1 MPTDTQLPNAINNLH
16 EQAGRLEQEL
26 RLSPRDPAIYQAIA
40 EIKRMQGNELDAL
53 VHLATAQLL
62 AQATEQATAETTME
76 TIVHLCNIA
85 TAYFMQGNYK
95 DAEHWYRLVLTFDPH
110 FAIAYMNLT
119 SIYSSTGRPAEA
131 EICRDQA
138 YRNQRVFIEHEGNP
152 VRRVLVLC
160 VGRTSGNI
168 PFEVLLPTSTCVRI
182 KYVIDYATEM
192 EDEWLPDYDLVF
204 NAIGEPDVASLY
216 ADRVRR
222 FASRCSRPILNPH
235 EVVTLTQRHRLAAFM
250 GDIED
255 VVNMPCIRLDRPP
268 ASSEALSGVL
278 AQKGLTFPVLIRPV
292 GSHGGKQFERCETM
306 AELELQIRAIND
318 ICYLTSYCD
327 YASADGY
334 YRKYR
339 IIYVDRK
346 PLPYHLA
353 ISEHWKVHYETAGM
367 EQHLWRIDEEYRF
380 LQDPEK
386 VLGARAMSTL
396 AYIGSRLNFDYGGI
410 DFTLLPDGR
419 ILVFE
424 ANPTML
430 VHREHSN
437 SGLAHKN
444 FFVQH
449 IVDAFEEFL
458 ARL

>member
-1 MPTDTQLPNAINNLH
+1 MPTTTLLPNAISDLH
-16 EQAGRLEQEL
+16 QTASRLDQQL
-26 RLSPRDPAIYQAIA
+26 YLSPQDPAIYQAIA

-62 AQATEQATAETTME
+62 EQLTEQSTGETTIE

-119 SIYSSTGRPAEA
+119 SIYASTGRLAEA

-138 YRNQRVFIEHEGNP
+138 YRNQRVFIEHEGDP
-152 VRRVLVLC
+152 IRRVLVLC

-168 PFEVLLPTSTCVRI
+168 PFEILLPTTTCTRI
-182 KYVIDYATEM
+182 KYVIDYAPEM
-192 EDEWLPDYDLVF
+192 EDEWLPEYDLVF
-204 NAIGEPDVASLY
+204 NAIGEPDIASLF
-216 ADRVRR
+216 ADRLQR
-222 FASRCSRPILNPH
+222 FVSRCARPILNPP

-250 GDIED
+250 GDIEE
-255 VVNMPCIRLDRPP
+255 VVNMPCIRLDGPP
-268 ASSEALSGVL
+268 NSRAALAYQL
-278 AQKGLTFPVLIRPV
+278 AQKGLTFPILIRPV

-306 AELELQIRAIND
+306 EQLELQIRAIND
-318 ICYLTSYCD
+318 ICYLTSYCE
-327 YASADGY
+327 YVSADGY

-430 VHREHSN
+430 VHREHSD

-444 FFVQH
+444 FFVQR
-449 IVDAFEEFL
+449 IVDAFEKLL